1 MTNSPRLKELGE
13 TGDEEQAWFGFMSGI
28 GHWHWHGFGFF
39 TLVAKTG
46 GLPLGRVGLLKHSSW
61 PQVELAW
68 HLFDQA
74 EGHGYATEA
83 AVSVR
88 RWAHER
94 HGIGQLVSYIDHHN
108 HRSQGVA
115 KRLGAVTD
123 GTRAPHEPDAEIWVH
138 TKER

>member
-1 MTNSPRLKELGE
+1 M
-13 TGDEEQAWFGFMSGI
+13 
-28 GHWHWHGFGFF
+28 
-39 TLVAKTG
+39 
-46 GLPLGRVGLLKHSSW
+46 
-61 PQVELAW
+61 ELAW

-83 AVSVR
+83 AMAVR